1 MKKMKRLWAALLTLA
16 MVLGMSMTTM
26 AAAPNPATDVK
37 DVEVNN
43 LEPGVTVT
51 AYQFIKATY
60 NETNDGFTGYEWLV
74 DGDSNVKAGDAV
86 TIKANTTDEVVGLT
100 SDFITALAAS
110 DLTKLTNTATAT
122 ADATGKATLSLKPG
136 TWMILV
142 TSGTDTSK
150 VYNPMVASVYYKVS
164 GSDNTLDGK
173 PVDASANWTLETTGA
188 YAKTSDLT
196 ITKTVDDDTKEIERD
211 RTKTENIEKSEKVT
225 FTVET
230 TIPSY
235 SDAYLDTGD
244 HKLTF
249 EIKDTINAGLRY
261 CGAPGEVAKVTAP
274 AVPAT
279 TEDGEPTPAVENKD
293 YTIKYYDKDGKELT
307 TDKYET
313 DAAYFIVSF
322 SPAYLK
328 SLAAATDRAVTI
340 TYKAFVTTAASVITP
355 GENTV
360 TLTYSDTPSSTKD
373 KTASEKVYTFDLNGT
388 EKGGAFTKVK
398 EDKETPLAGATFT
411 LYRVYSKDEAGKET
425 VSDPFGSYTTVA
437 DGTIRF
443 HGLGALEKDAQG
455 NVKEGQLG
463 TGAYYLKETAAPSP
477 YTVNDTIYKV
487 EVTKVTRNDDGDVIG
502 YEITIT
508 DLTTNA
514 TSKTT
519 FTVNKDKVEVS
530 GDTVNIVN
538 TKIINL
544 PSTGGIGTTI
554 FTIGG
559 CVIMIAAAFLFFA
572 NRRKSSRS

>member
-37 DVEVNN
+37 TVDVEN

-74 DGDSNVKAGDAV
+74 DGDSNSNVKAGDTV
-86 TIKANTTDEVVGLT
+86 TIKTGTTDEVVGLT

-110 DLTKLTNTATAT
+110 DLTKLKNITTAE

-136 TWMILV
+136 TWLILV
-142 TSGTDTSK
+142 TSGDDTSK
-150 VYNPMVASVYYKVS
+150 VYNPMVASVYYAKS
-164 GSDNTLDGK
+164 GSDNTMDGD
-173 PVDASANWTLETTGA
+173 PVDASENWTLETTGA

-211 RTKTENIEKSEKVT
+211 RTKTENIAKSEKAT
-225 FTVET
+225 FTVNT

-261 CGAPGEVAKVTAP
+261 CGAPKDTVQVTAP
-274 AVPAT
+274 KKTVNGVSVDAERGT
-279 TEDGEPTPAVENKD
+279 D
-293 YTIKYYDKDGKELT
+293 YTVTYYDKDEKELT

-313 DAAYFIVSF
+313 EAAYFIVSF

-340 TYKAFVTTAASVITP
+340 TYKAFVTTAVSVVTP

-373 KTASEKVYTFDLNGT
+373 KTASEKVYTFDLDGDN
-388 EKGGAFTKVK
+388 EGGAFTKVK
-398 EDKETPLAGATFT
+398 EDKKTPLAGATFT
-411 LYRVYSKDEAGKET
+411 LYRTYENGKL
-425 VSDPFGSYTTVA
+425 DDAFGSYTTGD

-455 NVKEGQLG
+455 DVKENQSG
-463 TGAYYLKETAAPSP
+463 TGAYYLKETEAPAP

-487 EVTKVTRNDDGDVIG
+487 EVVDIIRASATDDTVTGYTVKVSDPKTGETIG
-502 YEITIT
+502 T
-508 DLTTNA
+508 
-514 TSKTT
+514 TT
-519 FTVNKDKVEVS
+519 FTVSS
-530 GDTVNIVN
+530 GKIQASGSTVNIVN

>member
-37 DVEVNN
+37 TVDVEN

-74 DGDSNVKAGDAV
+74 DGDSNSNVKAGDTV
-86 TIKANTTDEVVGLT
+86 TIKTGTTDEVVGLT

-110 DLTKLTNTATAT
+110 DLTKLTNTVTAT
-122 ADATGKATLSLKPG
+122 ADANGKATLSLKPG
-136 TWMILV
+136 TWLILV
-142 TSGTDTSK
+142 TSGDDTSK
-150 VYNPMVASVYYKVS
+150 VYNPMVASVYYAKS
-164 GSDNTLDGK
+164 GSDNTMDGD
-173 PVDASANWTLETTGA
+173 PVDASEKWTLETTGA

-211 RTKTENIEKSEKVT
+211 RTKTENIAKSEKAT
-225 FTVET
+225 FTVNT

-261 CGAPGEVAKVTAP
+261 CGAPKDTVQVTAP
-274 AVPAT
+274 KKTVNGVSVDAERGT
-279 TEDGEPTPAVENKD
+279 D
-293 YTIKYYDKDGKELT
+293 YTVTYYDKDEKELT

-313 DAAYFIVSF
+313 EAAYFIVSF

-340 TYKAFVTTAASVITP
+340 TYKAFVTTAASVVTP

-373 KTASEKVYTFDLNGT
+373 KTASEKVYTFDLDGDN
-388 EKGGAFTKVK
+388 EGGAFTKVK
-398 EDKETPLAGATFT
+398 EDKTTPLAGATFT
-411 LYRVYSKDEAGKET
+411 LYRTYENGKL
-425 VSDPFGSYTTVA
+425 DDAFGSYTTGD

-455 NVKEGQLG
+455 DVKENQSG
-463 TGAYYLKETAAPSP
+463 TGAYYLKETEAPAP

-487 EVTKVTRNDDGDVIG
+487 EVVDIIRASATDDTVTGYTVKVSDPKTGETIG
-502 YEITIT
+502 T
-508 DLTTNA
+508 
-514 TSKTT
+514 TT
-519 FTVNKDKVEVS
+519 FTVRS
-530 GDTVNIVN
+530 GKIQASGSTVNIVN

>member
-37 DVEVNN
+37 TVDVEN

-74 DGDSNVKAGDAV
+74 DGDSNSNVKAGDTV
-86 TIKANTTDEVVGLT
+86 TIKTGTTDEVVGLT
-100 SDFITALAAS
+100 SDFITKLAAS
-110 DLTKLTNTATAT
+110 DLTKLKNITTAE

-136 TWMILV
+136 TWLILV
-142 TSGTDTSK
+142 TSGDDTSK
-150 VYNPMVASVYYKVS
+150 VYNPMVASVYYAKS
-164 GSDNTLDGK
+164 GSDNTMDGDS
-173 PVDASANWTLETTGA
+173 VDASEKWTLETTGA

-211 RTKTENIEKSEKVT
+211 RTKTENIAKSEKAT
-225 FTVET
+225 FTVNT

-261 CGAPGEVAKVTAP
+261 CGAPKDTVQVTAP
-274 AVPAT
+274 KKTVNGVSVDAERGT
-279 TEDGEPTPAVENKD
+279 D
-293 YTIKYYDKDGKELT
+293 YTVTYYDKDEKELR

-313 DAAYFIVSF
+313 EAAYFIVSF

-340 TYKAFVTTAASVITP
+340 TYKAFVTTAASVVTP

-373 KTASEKVYTFDLNGT
+373 KTASEKVYTFDLDGDN
-388 EKGGAFTKVK
+388 EGGAFTKVK
-398 EDKETPLAGATFT
+398 EDKTTPLARATFT
-411 LYRVYSKDEAGKET
+411 LYRTYENGKL
-425 VSDPFGSYTTVA
+425 DDAFGSYTTGD

-455 NVKEGQLG
+455 DVKENQSG
-463 TGAYYLKETAAPSP
+463 TGAYYLKETEAPAP

-487 EVTKVTRNDDGDVIG
+487 EVVDIIRASATDDTVTGYTVKVSDPKTGETIG
-502 YEITIT
+502 T
-508 DLTTNA
+508 
-514 TSKTT
+514 TT
-519 FTVNKDKVEVS
+519 FTVSS
-530 GDTVNIVN
+530 GKIQASGSTVNIVN

>member
-37 DVEVNN
+37 TVDVEN

-74 DGDSNVKAGDAV
+74 DGDSNSNVKAGDTV
-86 TIKANTTDEVVGLT
+86 TIKTGTTDEVVGLT

-136 TWMILV
+136 TWLILV
-142 TSGTDTSK
+142 TSGDDTSK
-150 VYNPMVASVYYKVS
+150 VYNPMVASVYYAKS
-164 GSDNTLDGK
+164 GSDNTMDGDS
-173 PVDASANWTLETTGA
+173 VDASEKWTLETTGA

-211 RTKTENIEKSEKVT
+211 RTKTENIAKSEKAT
-225 FTVET
+225 FTVNT

-261 CGAPGEVAKVTAP
+261 CGAPKDTVQVTAP
-274 AVPAT
+274 KKTVNGVSVDAERGT
-279 TEDGEPTPAVENKD
+279 D
-293 YTIKYYDKDGKELT
+293 YTVTYYDKDEKELT

-313 DAAYFIVSF
+313 EAAYFIVSF

-340 TYKAFVTTAASVITP
+340 TYKAFVTTAASVVTP

-373 KTASEKVYTFDLNGT
+373 KTASEKVYTFDLDGDN
-388 EKGGAFTKVK
+388 EGGAFTKVK
-398 EDKETPLAGATFT
+398 EDKTTPLAGATFT
-411 LYRVYSKDEAGKET
+411 LYRTYENGKL
-425 VSDPFGSYTTVA
+425 DDAFGSYTTGD

-455 NVKEGQLG
+455 DVKENQSG
-463 TGAYYLKETAAPSP
+463 TGAYYLKETEAPAP

-487 EVTKVTRNDDGDVIG
+487 EVVDIIRASATDDTVTGYTIKVSDPKTGETIG
-502 YEITIT
+502 T
-508 DLTTNA
+508 
-514 TSKTT
+514 TT
-519 FTVNKDKVEVS
+519 FTVDNGKIKASDS
-530 GDTVNIVN
+530 TVNIVN

>member
-37 DVEVNN
+37 TVDVEN

-74 DGDSNVKAGDAV
+74 DGDSNSNVKAGDTV
-86 TIKANTTDEVVGLT
+86 TIKTGTTDEVVGLT
-100 SDFITALAAS
+100 SDFITKLAAS
-110 DLTKLTNTATAT
+110 DLTKLKNITTAE

-136 TWMILV
+136 TWLILV
-142 TSGTDTSK
+142 TSGDDTSK
-150 VYNPMVASVYYKVS
+150 VYNPMVASVYYAKS
-164 GSDNTLDGK
+164 GSDNTMDGD
-173 PVDASANWTLETTGA
+173 PVDASEKWTLETTGA

-211 RTKTENIEKSEKVT
+211 RTKTENIAKSEKAT
-225 FTVET
+225 FTVNT

-261 CGAPGEVAKVTAP
+261 CGAPKDTVQVTAP
-274 AVPAT
+274 KKTVNGVSVDAERGT
-279 TEDGEPTPAVENKD
+279 D
-293 YTIKYYDKDGKELT
+293 YTVTYYDKDEKELT

-313 DAAYFIVSF
+313 EAAYFIVSF

-340 TYKAFVTTAASVITP
+340 TYKAFVTTAASVVTP

-373 KTASEKVYTFDLNGT
+373 KTASEKVYTFDLDGDN
-388 EKGGAFTKVK
+388 EGGAFTKVK
-398 EDKETPLAGATFT
+398 EDKTTPLAGATFT
-411 LYRVYSKDEAGKET
+411 LYRTYENGKL
-425 VSDPFGSYTTVA
+425 DDAFGSYTTGD

-455 NVKEGQLG
+455 DVKENQSG
-463 TGAYYLKETAAPSP
+463 TGAYYLKETVAPAP

-487 EVTKVTRNDDGDVIG
+487 EVVDIIRASATDDTVTGYTVKVSDPKTGETIG
-502 YEITIT
+502 T
-508 DLTTNA
+508 
-514 TSKTT
+514 TT
-519 FTVNKDKVEVS
+519 FTVSS
-530 GDTVNIVN
+530 GKIQASGSTVNIVN

>member
-37 DVEVNN
+37 TVDVEN

-74 DGDSNVKAGDAV
+74 DGDSNSNVKAGDTV
-86 TIKANTTDEVVGLT
+86 TIKTGTTDEVVGLT
-100 SDFITALAAS
+100 SDFITKLAAS
-110 DLTKLTNTATAT
+110 DLTKLKNITTAE

-136 TWMILV
+136 TWLILV
-142 TSGTDTSK
+142 TSGDDTSK
-150 VYNPMVASVYYKVS
+150 VYNPMVASVYYAKS
-164 GSDNTLDGK
+164 GSDNTMDGDS
-173 PVDASANWTLETTGA
+173 VDASEKWTLETTGA

-211 RTKTENIEKSEKVT
+211 RTKTENIAKSEKVT
-225 FTVET
+225 FTVNT

-261 CGAPGEVAKVTAP
+261 CGAPKDTVQVTAP
-274 AVPAT
+274 KKTVNGVSVDAERGT
-279 TEDGEPTPAVENKD
+279 D
-293 YTIKYYDKDGKELT
+293 YTVTYYDKDEKELT

-313 DAAYFIVSF
+313 EAAYFIVSF
-322 SPAYLK
+322 SPVYLK

-340 TYKAFVTTAASVITP
+340 TYKAFVTTAASVVTP

-373 KTASEKVYTFDLNGT
+373 KTASEKVYTFDLDGDN
-388 EKGGAFTKVK
+388 EGGAFTKVK
-398 EDKETPLAGATFT
+398 EDKTTPLAGATFT
-411 LYRVYSKDEAGKET
+411 LYRTYENGKL
-425 VSDPFGSYTTVA
+425 DDAFGSYTTGD

-455 NVKEGQLG
+455 DVKENQSG
-463 TGAYYLKETAAPSP
+463 TGAYYLKETEAPAP

-487 EVTKVTRNDDGDVIG
+487 EVVDIIRASATDDTVTGYTVKVSDPKTGETIG
-502 YEITIT
+502 T
-508 DLTTNA
+508 
-514 TSKTT
+514 TT
-519 FTVNKDKVEVS
+519 FTVSS
-530 GDTVNIVN
+530 GKIQASGSTVNIVN

>member
-37 DVEVNN
+37 TVDVEN

-74 DGDSNVKAGDAV
+74 DGDSNSNVKAGDTV
-86 TIKANTTDEVVGLT
+86 TIKTGTTDEVVGLT

-110 DLTKLTNTATAT
+110 DLTKLKNITTAE

-136 TWMILV
+136 TWLILV
-142 TSGTDTSK
+142 TSGDDTSK
-150 VYNPMVASVYYKVS
+150 VYNPMVASVYYAKS
-164 GSDNTLDGK
+164 GSDNTMDGDS
-173 PVDASANWTLETTGA
+173 VDASEKWTLETTGA

-211 RTKTENIEKSEKVT
+211 RTKTENIAKSEKVT
-225 FTVET
+225 FTVNT

-261 CGAPGEVAKVTAP
+261 CGAPKDTVQVTAP
-274 AVPAT
+274 KKTVNGVSVDAERGT
-279 TEDGEPTPAVENKD
+279 D
-293 YTIKYYDKDGKELT
+293 YTVTYYDKDEKELT

-313 DAAYFIVSF
+313 EAAYFIVSF

-340 TYKAFVTTAASVITP
+340 TYKAFVTTAASVVTP

-373 KTASEKVYTFDLNGT
+373 KTASEKVYTFDLDGDN
-388 EKGGAFTKVK
+388 EGGAFTKVK
-398 EDKETPLAGATFT
+398 EDKTTPLAGATFT
-411 LYRVYSKDEAGKET
+411 LYRTYKNGKL
-425 VSDPFGSYTTVA
+425 DDAFGSYTTGD

-455 NVKEGQLG
+455 DVKENQSG
-463 TGAYYLKETAAPSP
+463 TGAYYLKETVAPAP

-487 EVTKVTRNDDGDVIG
+487 EVVDIIRASATDDTVTGYTVKVSDPKTGETIG
-502 YEITIT
+502 T
-508 DLTTNA
+508 
-514 TSKTT
+514 TT
-519 FTVNKDKVEVS
+519 FTVSS
-530 GDTVNIVN
+530 GKIQASGSTVNIVN

>member
-37 DVEVNN
+37 TVDVEN

-74 DGDSNVKAGDAV
+74 DGDSNSNVKAGDTV
-86 TIKANTTDEVVGLT
+86 TIKTGTTDEVVGLT
-100 SDFITALAAS
+100 SDFITKLAAS
-110 DLTKLTNTATAT
+110 DLTKLKNITTAE

-136 TWMILV
+136 TWLILV
-142 TSGTDTSK
+142 TSGDDTSK
-150 VYNPMVASVYYKVS
+150 VYNPMVASVYYAKS
-164 GSDNTLDGK
+164 GSDNTMDGDS
-173 PVDASANWTLETTGA
+173 VDASEKWTLETTGA

-211 RTKTENIEKSEKVT
+211 RTKTENIAKSEKAT
-225 FTVET
+225 FTVNT

-261 CGAPGEVAKVTAP
+261 CGAPKDTVQVTAP
-274 AVPAT
+274 KKTVNGVSVDAERGT
-279 TEDGEPTPAVENKD
+279 D
-293 YTIKYYDKDGKELT
+293 YTVTYYDKDEKELT

-313 DAAYFIVSF
+313 EAAYFIVSF

-340 TYKAFVTTAASVITP
+340 TYKAFVTTAASVVTP

-373 KTASEKVYTFDLNGT
+373 KTASEKVYTFDLDGDN
-388 EKGGAFTKVK
+388 EGGAFTKVK
-398 EDKETPLAGATFT
+398 EDKTTPLAGATFT
-411 LYRVYSKDEAGKET
+411 LYRTYENGKL
-425 VSDPFGSYTTVA
+425 DDAFGSYTTGD

-455 NVKEGQLG
+455 DVKENQSG
-463 TGAYYLKETAAPSP
+463 TGAYYLKETEAPAP

-487 EVTKVTRNDDGDVIG
+487 EVVDIIRASATDDTVTGYTVKVSDPKTGETIG
-502 YEITIT
+502 T
-508 DLTTNA
+508 
-514 TSKTT
+514 TT
-519 FTVNKDKVEVS
+519 FTVSS
-530 GDTVNIVN
+530 GKIQASGSTVNIVN

>member
-37 DVEVNN
+37 TVDVEN

-74 DGDSNVKAGDAV
+74 DGDSNSNVKAGDTV
-86 TIKANTTDEVVGLT
+86 TIKTGTTDEVVGLT

-110 DLTKLTNTATAT
+110 DLTKLTNTASAT
-122 ADATGKATLSLKPG
+122 ADANGKATLSLKPG
-136 TWMILV
+136 TWLILV
-142 TSGTDTSK
+142 TSGDDTSK
-150 VYNPMVASVYYKVS
+150 VYNPMVASVYYAKS
-164 GSDNTLDGK
+164 GSDNTMDGDS
-173 PVDASANWTLETTGA
+173 VDASEKWTLETTGA

-211 RTKTENIEKSEKVT
+211 RTKTENIAKSEKAT
-225 FTVET
+225 FTVNT

-261 CGAPGEVAKVTAP
+261 CGAPKDTVQVTAP
-274 AVPAT
+274 KKTVNGVSVDAERGT
-279 TEDGEPTPAVENKD
+279 D
-293 YTIKYYDKDGKELT
+293 YTVTYYDKDEKELT

-313 DAAYFIVSF
+313 EAAYFIVSF

-340 TYKAFVTTAASVITP
+340 TYKAFVTTAASVVTP

-373 KTASEKVYTFDLNGT
+373 KTASEKVYTFDLDGDN
-388 EKGGAFTKVK
+388 EGGAFTKVK
-398 EDKETPLAGATFT
+398 EDKTTPLAGATFT
-411 LYRVYSKDEAGKET
+411 LYRTYENGKL
-425 VSDPFGSYTTVA
+425 DDAFGSYTTGD

-455 NVKEGQLG
+455 DVKENQSG
-463 TGAYYLKETAAPSP
+463 TGAYYLKETEAPAP

-487 EVTKVTRNDDGDVIG
+487 EVVDIIRASATDDTVTGYTVKVSDPKTGETIG
-502 YEITIT
+502 T
-508 DLTTNA
+508 
-514 TSKTT
+514 TT
-519 FTVNKDKVEVS
+519 FTVSS
-530 GDTVNIVN
+530 GKIQASGSTVNIVN

>member
-37 DVEVNN
+37 TVDVEN

-74 DGDSNVKAGDAV
+74 DGDSNSNVKAGDTV
-86 TIKANTTDEVVGLT
+86 TIKTGTTDEVVGLT
-100 SDFITALAAS
+100 SDFITKLAAS
-110 DLTKLTNTATAT
+110 DLTKLKNITTAE

-136 TWMILV
+136 TWLILV
-142 TSGTDTSK
+142 TSGDDTSK
-150 VYNPMVASVYYKVS
+150 VYNPMVASVYYAKS
-164 GSDNTLDGK
+164 GSDNTMDGD
-173 PVDASANWTLETTGA
+173 PVDASENWTLETTGA

-211 RTKTENIEKSEKVT
+211 RTKTENIAKSEKAT
-225 FTVET
+225 FTVNT

-261 CGAPGEVAKVTAP
+261 CGAPKDTVQVTAP
-274 AVPAT
+274 KKTVNGVSVDAERGT
-279 TEDGEPTPAVENKD
+279 D
-293 YTIKYYDKDGKELT
+293 YTVTYYDKDEKELT

-313 DAAYFIVSF
+313 EAAYFIVSF

-340 TYKAFVTTAASVITP
+340 TYKAFVTTAASVVTP

-373 KTASEKVYTFDLNGT
+373 KTASEKVYTFDLDGDN
-388 EKGGAFTKVK
+388 EGGAFTKVK
-398 EDKETPLAGATFT
+398 EDKTTPLAGATFT
-411 LYRVYSKDEAGKET
+411 LYRTYENGKL
-425 VSDPFGSYTTVA
+425 DDAFGSYTTGD

-455 NVKEGQLG
+455 DVKENQSG
-463 TGAYYLKETAAPSP
+463 TGAYYLKETEAPAP

-487 EVTKVTRNDDGDVIG
+487 EVVDIIRASATDDTVTGYTVKVSDPKTGETIG
-502 YEITIT
+502 T
-508 DLTTNA
+508 
-514 TSKTT
+514 TT
-519 FTVNKDKVEVS
+519 FTVSS
-530 GDTVNIVN
+530 GKIQASGSTVNIVN

>member
-37 DVEVNN
+37 TVDVEN

-74 DGDSNVKAGDAV
+74 DGDSNSNVKAGDTV
-86 TIKANTTDEVVGLT
+86 TIKTGTTDEVVGLT

-110 DLTKLTNTATAT
+110 DLTKLKNITTAE

-136 TWMILV
+136 TWLILV
-142 TSGTDTSK
+142 TSGDDTSK
-150 VYNPMVASVYYKVS
+150 VYNPMVASVYYAKS
-164 GSDNTLDGK
+164 GSDNTMDGDS
-173 PVDASANWTLETTGA
+173 VDASEKWTLETTGA
-188 YAKTSDLT
+188 YAMTSDLT

-211 RTKTENIEKSEKVT
+211 RTKTENIAKSEKAT
-225 FTVET
+225 FTVNT

-261 CGAPGEVAKVTAP
+261 CGAPKDTVQVTAP
-274 AVPAT
+274 KKTVNGVSVDAERGT
-279 TEDGEPTPAVENKD
+279 D
-293 YTIKYYDKDGKELT
+293 YTVTYYDKDEKELT

-313 DAAYFIVSF
+313 EAAYFIVSF

-340 TYKAFVTTAASVITP
+340 TYKAFVTTAASVVTP

-373 KTASEKVYTFDLNGT
+373 KTASEKVYTFDLDGDN
-388 EKGGAFTKVK
+388 EGGAFTKVK
-398 EDKETPLAGATFT
+398 EDKTTPLAGATFT
-411 LYRVYSKDEAGKET
+411 LYRTYENGKL
-425 VSDPFGSYTTVA
+425 DDAFGSYTTGD

-455 NVKEGQLG
+455 DVKENQSG
-463 TGAYYLKETAAPSP
+463 TGAYYLKETEAPAP

-487 EVTKVTRNDDGDVIG
+487 EVVDIIRASATDDTVTGYTVKVSDPKTGETIG
-502 YEITIT
+502 T
-508 DLTTNA
+508 
-514 TSKTT
+514 TT
-519 FTVNKDKVEVS
+519 FTVSS
-530 GDTVNIVN
+530 GKIQASGSTVNIVN

>member
-37 DVEVNN
+37 TVDVEN

-74 DGDSNVKAGDAV
+74 DGDSNSNVKAGDTV
-86 TIKANTTDEVVGLT
+86 TIKTGTTDEVVGLT

-110 DLTKLTNTATAT
+110 DLTKLKNITTAE

-136 TWMILV
+136 TWLILV
-142 TSGTDTSK
+142 TSGDDTSK
-150 VYNPMVASVYYKVS
+150 VYNPMVASVYYAKS
-164 GSDNTLDGK
+164 GSDNTMDGDS
-173 PVDASANWTLETTGA
+173 VDASEKWTLETTGA

-211 RTKTENIEKSEKVT
+211 RTKTENIAKSEKVT
-225 FTVET
+225 FTVNT

-261 CGAPGEVAKVTAP
+261 CGAPKDTVQVTAP
-274 AVPAT
+274 KKTVNGVSVDAERGT
-279 TEDGEPTPAVENKD
+279 D
-293 YTIKYYDKDGKELT
+293 YTVTYYDKDEKELT

-313 DAAYFIVSF
+313 EAAYFIVSF

-340 TYKAFVTTAASVITP
+340 TYKAFVTTAASVVTP

-373 KTASEKVYTFDLNGT
+373 KTASEKVYTFDLDGDN
-388 EKGGAFTKVK
+388 EGGAFTKVK
-398 EDKETPLAGATFT
+398 EDKTTPLAGATFT
-411 LYRVYSKDEAGKET
+411 LYRTYENGKL
-425 VSDPFGSYTTVA
+425 DDAFGSYTTGD

-455 NVKEGQLG
+455 DVKENQSG
-463 TGAYYLKETAAPSP
+463 TGAYYLKETEAPAP

-487 EVTKVTRNDDGDVIG
+487 EVVDIIRASATDDTVTGYTVKVSDPKTGETIG
-502 YEITIT
+502 T
-508 DLTTNA
+508 
-514 TSKTT
+514 TT
-519 FTVNKDKVEVS
+519 FTVSS
-530 GDTVNIVN
+530 GKIQASGSTVNIVN

>member
-37 DVEVNN
+37 TVDVEN

-74 DGDSNVKAGDAV
+74 DGDSNSNVKAGDTV
-86 TIKANTTDEVVGLT
+86 TIKTGTTDEVVGLT
-100 SDFITALAAS
+100 SDFITKLAAS
-110 DLTKLTNTATAT
+110 DLTKLKNITTAE

-136 TWMILV
+136 TWLILV
-142 TSGTDTSK
+142 TSGDDTSK
-150 VYNPMVASVYYKVS
+150 VYNPMVASVYYAKS
-164 GSDNTLDGK
+164 GSDNTMDGDS
-173 PVDASANWTLETTGA
+173 VDASEKWTLETTGA

-211 RTKTENIEKSEKVT
+211 RTKTENIAKSEKAT
-225 FTVET
+225 FTVNT

-261 CGAPGEVAKVTAP
+261 CGAPKDTVQVTAP
-274 AVPAT
+274 KKTVNGVSVDAGRGT
-279 TEDGEPTPAVENKD
+279 D
-293 YTIKYYDKDGKELT
+293 YTVTYYDKDEKELT

-313 DAAYFIVSF
+313 EAAYFIVSF

-340 TYKAFVTTAASVITP
+340 TYKAFVTTAASVVTP

-373 KTASEKVYTFDLNGT
+373 KTASEKVYTFDLDGDN
-388 EKGGAFTKVK
+388 EGGAFTKVK
-398 EDKETPLAGATFT
+398 EDKTTPLAGAIFT
-411 LYRVYSKDEAGKET
+411 LYRTYENGKL
-425 VSDPFGSYTTVA
+425 DDAFGSYTTGD

-455 NVKEGQLG
+455 DVKENQSG
-463 TGAYYLKETAAPSP
+463 TGAYYLKETEAPAP

-487 EVTKVTRNDDGDVIG
+487 EVVDIIRASATDDTVTGYTVKVSDPKTGETIG
-502 YEITIT
+502 T
-508 DLTTNA
+508 
-514 TSKTT
+514 TT
-519 FTVNKDKVEVS
+519 FTVSS
-530 GDTVNIVN
+530 GKIQASGSTVNIVN

>member
-37 DVEVNN
+37 TVDVEN

-74 DGDSNVKAGDAV
+74 DGDSNSNVKAGDTV
-86 TIKANTTDEVVGLT
+86 TIKTGTTDEVVGLT

-110 DLTKLTNTATAT
+110 DLTKLKNITTAE

-136 TWMILV
+136 TWLILV
-142 TSGTDTSK
+142 TSGDDTSK
-150 VYNPMVASVYYKVS
+150 VYNPMVASVYYAKS
-164 GSDNTLDGK
+164 GSDNTMDGDS
-173 PVDASANWTLETTGA
+173 VDASEKWTLETTGA

-211 RTKTENIEKSEKVT
+211 RTKTENIAKSEKAT
-225 FTVET
+225 FTVNT

-261 CGAPGEVAKVTAP
+261 CGAPKDTVQVTAP
-274 AVPAT
+274 KKTVNGVSVDAERGT
-279 TEDGEPTPAVENKD
+279 D
-293 YTIKYYDKDGKELT
+293 YTVTYYDKDEKELT

-313 DAAYFIVSF
+313 EAAYFIVSF

-340 TYKAFVTTAASVITP
+340 TYKAFVTTAASVVTP

-373 KTASEKVYTFDLNGT
+373 KTASEKVYTFDLDGDN
-388 EKGGAFTKVK
+388 EGGAFTKVK
-398 EDKETPLAGATFT
+398 EDKTTPLARATFT
-411 LYRVYSKDEAGKET
+411 LYRTYENGKL
-425 VSDPFGSYTTVA
+425 DDAFGSYTTGD

-455 NVKEGQLG
+455 DVKENQSG
-463 TGAYYLKETAAPSP
+463 TGAYYLKETEAPAP

-487 EVTKVTRNDDGDVIG
+487 EVVDIIRASATDDTVTGYTVKVSDPKTGETIG
-502 YEITIT
+502 T
-508 DLTTNA
+508 
-514 TSKTT
+514 TT
-519 FTVNKDKVEVS
+519 FTVSS
-530 GDTVNIVN
+530 GKIQASGSTVNIVN

>member
-37 DVEVNN
+37 TVDVEN

-74 DGDSNVKAGDAV
+74 DGDSNSNVKAGDTV
-86 TIKANTTDEVVGLT
+86 TIKTGTTDEVVGLT
-100 SDFITALAAS
+100 SDFITKLAAS
-110 DLTKLTNTATAT
+110 DLTKLKNITTAE

-136 TWMILV
+136 TWLILV
-142 TSGTDTSK
+142 TSGDDTSK
-150 VYNPMVASVYYKVS
+150 VYNPMVASVYYAKS
-164 GSDNTLDGK
+164 GSDNTMDGDS
-173 PVDASANWTLETTGA
+173 VDASEKWTLETTGA

-211 RTKTENIEKSEKVT
+211 RTKTENIAKSEKAT
-225 FTVET
+225 FTVNT

-261 CGAPGEVAKVTAP
+261 CGAPKDTVQVTAP
-274 AVPAT
+274 KKTVNGVSVDAERGT
-279 TEDGEPTPAVENKD
+279 D
-293 YTIKYYDKDGKELT
+293 YTVTYYDKDEKELR

-313 DAAYFIVSF
+313 EAAYFIVSF

-340 TYKAFVTTAASVITP
+340 TYKAFVTTAASVVTP

-373 KTASEKVYTFDLNGT
+373 KTASEKVYTFDLDGDN
-388 EKGGAFTKVK
+388 EGGAFTKVK
-398 EDKETPLAGATFT
+398 EDKTTPLARATFT
-411 LYRVYSKDEAGKET
+411 LYRTYENGKL
-425 VSDPFGSYTTVA
+425 DDAFGSYTTGD

-455 NVKEGQLG
+455 DVKENQSG
-463 TGAYYLKETAAPSP
+463 TGAYYLKETEAPAP

-487 EVTKVTRNDDGDVIG
+487 EVVDIIRASATDDTVTGYTVKVSDPKTGETIG
-502 YEITIT
+502 T
-508 DLTTNA
+508 
-514 TSKTT
+514 TT
-519 FTVNKDKVEVS
+519 FTVSS
-530 GDTVNIVN
+530 GKIQASGSTVNIVN

-572 NRRKSSRS
+572 NHRKSSRS

>member
-37 DVEVNN
+37 TVDVEN

-74 DGDSNVKAGDAV
+74 DGDSNSNVKAGDTV
-86 TIKANTTDEVVGLT
+86 TIKTGTTDEVVGLT
-100 SDFITALAAS
+100 SDFITKLAAS
-110 DLTKLTNTATAT
+110 DLTKLKNITTAT
-122 ADATGKATLSLKPG
+122 ADANGKATLSLKPG
-136 TWMILV
+136 TWLILV

-150 VYNPMVASVYYKVS
+150 VYNPMVASVYYAKS
-164 GSDNTLDGK
+164 GSDNTMDGDS
-173 PVDASANWTLETTGA
+173 VDASEKWTLETTGA

-211 RTKTENIEKSEKVT
+211 RTKTENIAKSEKAT
-225 FTVET
+225 FTVNT

-261 CGAPGEVAKVTAP
+261 CGAPKDTVQVTAP
-274 AVPAT
+274 KKTVNGVSVDAERGT
-279 TEDGEPTPAVENKD
+279 D
-293 YTIKYYDKDGKELT
+293 YTVTYYDKDEKELT

-313 DAAYFIVSF
+313 EAAYFIVSF

-340 TYKAFVTTAASVITP
+340 TYKAFVTTAASVVTP

-373 KTASEKVYTFDLNGT
+373 KTASEKVYTFDLDGDN
-388 EKGGAFTKVK
+388 EGGAFTKVK
-398 EDKETPLAGATFT
+398 EDKTTPLARATFT
-411 LYRVYSKDEAGKET
+411 LYRTYENGKL
-425 VSDPFGSYTTVA
+425 DDAFGSYTTGD

-455 NVKEGQLG
+455 DVKENQSG
-463 TGAYYLKETAAPSP
+463 TGAYYLKETEAPAP

-487 EVTKVTRNDDGDVIG
+487 EVVDIIRASATDDTVTGYTVKVSDPKTGETIG
-502 YEITIT
+502 T
-508 DLTTNA
+508 
-514 TSKTT
+514 TT
-519 FTVNKDKVEVS
+519 FTVSS
-530 GDTVNIVN
+530 GKIQASGSTVNIVN

>member
-37 DVEVNN
+37 TVDVEN

-74 DGDSNVKAGDAV
+74 DGDSNSNVKAGDTV
-86 TIKANTTDEVVGLT
+86 TIKTGTTDEVVGLT

-122 ADATGKATLSLKPG
+122 ADANGKATLSLKPG
-136 TWMILV
+136 TWLILV
-142 TSGTDTSK
+142 TSGDDTSK
-150 VYNPMVASVYYKVS
+150 VYNPMVASVYYAKS
-164 GSDNTLDGK
+164 GSDNTMDGDS
-173 PVDASANWTLETTGA
+173 VDASEKWTLETTGA

-211 RTKTENIEKSEKVT
+211 RTKTENIAKSEKVT
-225 FTVET
+225 FTVNT

-261 CGAPGEVAKVTAP
+261 CGAPKDTVQVTAP
-274 AVPAT
+274 KKTVNGVSVDAERGT
-279 TEDGEPTPAVENKD
+279 D
-293 YTIKYYDKDGKELT
+293 YTVTYYDKDEKELT

-313 DAAYFIVSF
+313 EAAYFIVSF

-340 TYKAFVTTAASVITP
+340 TYKAFVTTAASVVTP

-373 KTASEKVYTFDLNGT
+373 KTASEKVYTFDLDGDN
-388 EKGGAFTKVK
+388 EGGVFTKVK
-398 EDKETPLAGATFT
+398 EDKTTPLAGATFT
-411 LYRVYSKDEAGKET
+411 LYRTYENGKL
-425 VSDPFGSYTTVA
+425 DDAFGSYTTGD

-455 NVKEGQLG
+455 DVKENQSG
-463 TGAYYLKETAAPSP
+463 TGAYYLKETEAPAP

-487 EVTKVTRNDDGDVIG
+487 EVVDIIRASATDDTVTGYTVKVSDPKTGETIG
-502 YEITIT
+502 T
-508 DLTTNA
+508 
-514 TSKTT
+514 TT
-519 FTVNKDKVEVS
+519 FTVSS
-530 GDTVNIVN
+530 GKIQASGSTVNIVN

>member
-37 DVEVNN
+37 TVDVEN

-74 DGDSNVKAGDAV
+74 DGDSNSNVKAGDTV
-86 TIKANTTDEVVGLT
+86 TIKTGTTDEVVGLT
-100 SDFITALAAS
+100 SDFITKLAAS
-110 DLTKLTNTATAT
+110 DLTKLKNITTAE

-136 TWMILV
+136 TWLILV
-142 TSGTDTSK
+142 TSGDDTSK
-150 VYNPMVASVYYKVS
+150 VYNPMVASVYYAKS
-164 GSDNTLDGK
+164 GSDNPMDGDS
-173 PVDASANWTLETTGA
+173 VDASEKWTLETTGA

-211 RTKTENIEKSEKVT
+211 RTKTENIAKSEKAT
-225 FTVET
+225 FTVNT

-261 CGAPGEVAKVTAP
+261 CGAPKDTVQVTAP
-274 AVPAT
+274 KKTVNGVSVDAERGT
-279 TEDGEPTPAVENKD
+279 D
-293 YTIKYYDKDGKELT
+293 YTVTYYDKDEKELT

-313 DAAYFIVSF
+313 EAAYFIVSF

-340 TYKAFVTTAASVITP
+340 TYKAFVTTAASVVTP

-373 KTASEKVYTFDLNGT
+373 KTASEKVYTFDLDGDN
-388 EKGGAFTKVK
+388 EGGAFTKVK
-398 EDKETPLAGATFT
+398 EDKTTPLAGATFT
-411 LYRVYSKDEAGKET
+411 LYRTYENGKL
-425 VSDPFGSYTTVA
+425 DDAFGSYTTGD

-455 NVKEGQLG
+455 DVKENQSG
-463 TGAYYLKETAAPSP
+463 TGAYYLKETEAPAP

-487 EVTKVTRNDDGDVIG
+487 EVVDIIRASATDDTVTGYTVKVSDPKTGETIG
-502 YEITIT
+502 T
-508 DLTTNA
+508 
-514 TSKTT
+514 TT
-519 FTVNKDKVEVS
+519 FTVSS
-530 GDTVNIVN
+530 GKIQASGSTVNIVN

>member
-37 DVEVNN
+37 TVDVEN

-74 DGDSNVKAGDAV
+74 DGDSNSNVKAGDTV
-86 TIKANTTDEVVGLT
+86 TIKTGTTDEVVGLT
-100 SDFITALAAS
+100 SDFITKLAAS
-110 DLTKLTNTATAT
+110 DLTKLKNITTAE

-136 TWMILV
+136 TWLILV
-142 TSGTDTSK
+142 TSGDDTSK
-150 VYNPMVASVYYKVS
+150 VYNPMVASVYYAKS
-164 GSDNTLDGK
+164 GSDNTMDGD
-173 PVDASANWTLETTGA
+173 PVDASEKWTLETTGA

-211 RTKTENIEKSEKVT
+211 RTKTENIAKSEKAT
-225 FTVET
+225 FTVNT

-261 CGAPGEVAKVTAP
+261 CGAPKDTVQVTAP
-274 AVPAT
+274 KKTVNGVSVDAERGT
-279 TEDGEPTPAVENKD
+279 D
-293 YTIKYYDKDGKELT
+293 YTVTYYDKDEKELR

-313 DAAYFIVSF
+313 EAAYFIVSF

-340 TYKAFVTTAASVITP
+340 TYKAFVTTAASVVTP

-373 KTASEKVYTFDLNGT
+373 KTASEKVYTFDLDGDN
-388 EKGGAFTKVK
+388 EGGAFTKVK
-398 EDKETPLAGATFT
+398 EDKTTPLAGATFT
-411 LYRVYSKDEAGKET
+411 LYRTYKNGKL
-425 VSDPFGSYTTVA
+425 DDAFGSYTTGD

-455 NVKEGQLG
+455 DVKENQSG
-463 TGAYYLKETAAPSP
+463 TGAYYLKETVAPAP

-487 EVTKVTRNDDGDVIG
+487 EVVDIIRASATDDTVTGYTVKVSDPKTGETIG
-502 YEITIT
+502 T
-508 DLTTNA
+508 
-514 TSKTT
+514 TT
-519 FTVNKDKVEVS
+519 FTVSS
-530 GDTVNIVN
+530 GKIQASGSTVNIVN

>member
-37 DVEVNN
+37 TVDVEN

-74 DGDSNVKAGDAV
+74 DGDSNSNVKAGDTV
-86 TIKANTTDEVVGLT
+86 TIKTGTTDEVVGLT

-110 DLTKLTNTATAT
+110 DLTKLKNITTAE

-136 TWMILV
+136 TWLILV
-142 TSGTDTSK
+142 TSGDDTSK
-150 VYNPMVASVYYKVS
+150 VYNPMVASVYYAKS
-164 GSDNTLDGK
+164 GSDNTMDGD
-173 PVDASANWTLETTGA
+173 PVDASEKWTLETTGA

-211 RTKTENIEKSEKVT
+211 RTKTENIAKSEKAT
-225 FTVET
+225 FTVNT

-261 CGAPGEVAKVTAP
+261 CGAPKDTVQVTAP
-274 AVPAT
+274 KKTVNGVSVDAERGT
-279 TEDGEPTPAVENKD
+279 D
-293 YTIKYYDKDGKELT
+293 YTVTYYDKDEKELT

-313 DAAYFIVSF
+313 EAAYFIVSF

-340 TYKAFVTTAASVITP
+340 TYKAFVTTAASVVTP

-373 KTASEKVYTFDLNGT
+373 KTASEKVYTFDLDGDN
-388 EKGGAFTKVK
+388 EGGAFTKVK
-398 EDKETPLAGATFT
+398 EDKKTPLAGATFT
-411 LYRVYSKDEAGKET
+411 LYRTYENGKL
-425 VSDPFGSYTTVA
+425 DDAFGSYTTGD

-455 NVKEGQLG
+455 DVKENQSG
-463 TGAYYLKETAAPSP
+463 TGAYYLKETEAPAP

-487 EVTKVTRNDDGDVIG
+487 EVVDIIRASATDDTVTGYTVKVSDPKTGETIG
-502 YEITIT
+502 T
-508 DLTTNA
+508 
-514 TSKTT
+514 TT
-519 FTVNKDKVEVS
+519 FTVSS
-530 GDTVNIVN
+530 GKIQASGSTVNIVN

>member
-37 DVEVNN
+37 TVDVEN

-74 DGDSNVKAGDAV
+74 DGDSNSNVKAGDTV
-86 TIKANTTDEVVGLT
+86 TIKTGTTDEVVGLT

-110 DLTKLTNTATAT
+110 DLTKLKNITTAE

-136 TWMILV
+136 TWLILV
-142 TSGTDTSK
+142 TSGDDTSK
-150 VYNPMVASVYYKVS
+150 VYNPMVASVYYAKS
-164 GSDNTLDGK
+164 GSDNTMDGDS
-173 PVDASANWTLETTGA
+173 VDASEKWTLETTGA

-211 RTKTENIEKSEKVT
+211 RTKTENIAKSEKAT
-225 FTVET
+225 FTVNT

-261 CGAPGEVAKVTAP
+261 CGAPKDTVQVTAP
-274 AVPAT
+274 KKTVNGVSVDAERGT
-279 TEDGEPTPAVENKD
+279 D
-293 YTIKYYDKDGKELT
+293 YTVTYYDKDEKELR

-313 DAAYFIVSF
+313 EAAYFIVSF

-340 TYKAFVTTAASVITP
+340 TYKAFVTTAASVVTP

-373 KTASEKVYTFDLNGT
+373 KTASEKVYTFDLDGDN
-388 EKGGAFTKVK
+388 EGGAFTKVK
-398 EDKETPLAGATFT
+398 EDKTTPLARATFT
-411 LYRVYSKDEAGKET
+411 LYRTYENGKL
-425 VSDPFGSYTTVA
+425 DDAFGSYTTGD

-455 NVKEGQLG
+455 DVKENQSG
-463 TGAYYLKETAAPSP
+463 TGAYYLKETEAPAP

-487 EVTKVTRNDDGDVIG
+487 EVVDIIRASATDDTVTGYTVKVSDPKTGETIG
-502 YEITIT
+502 T
-508 DLTTNA
+508 
-514 TSKTT
+514 TT
-519 FTVNKDKVEVS
+519 FTVSS
-530 GDTVNIVN
+530 GKIQASGSTVNIVN

>member
-37 DVEVNN
+37 TVDVEN

-74 DGDSNVKAGDAV
+74 DGDSNSNVKAGDTV
-86 TIKANTTDEVVGLT
+86 TIKTGTTDEVVGLT

-122 ADATGKATLSLKPG
+122 ADANGKATLSLKPG
-136 TWMILV
+136 TWLILV
-142 TSGTDTSK
+142 TSGDDTSK
-150 VYNPMVASVYYKVS
+150 VYNPMVASVYYAKS
-164 GSDNTLDGK
+164 GSDNTMDGDS
-173 PVDASANWTLETTGA
+173 VDASEKWTLETTGA

-211 RTKTENIEKSEKVT
+211 RTKTENIAKSEKAT
-225 FTVET
+225 FTVNT

-261 CGAPGEVAKVTAP
+261 CGAPKDTVQVTAP
-274 AVPAT
+274 KKTVNGVSVDAERGT
-279 TEDGEPTPAVENKD
+279 D
-293 YTIKYYDKDGKELT
+293 YTVTYYDKDEKELT

-313 DAAYFIVSF
+313 EAAYFIVSF

-340 TYKAFVTTAASVITP
+340 TYKAFVTTAVSVVTP

-373 KTASEKVYTFDLNGT
+373 KTASEKVYTFDLDGDN
-388 EKGGAFTKVK
+388 EGGAFTKVK
-398 EDKETPLAGATFT
+398 EDKKTPLAGATFT
-411 LYRVYSKDEAGKET
+411 LYRTYENGKL
-425 VSDPFGSYTTVA
+425 DDAFGSYTTGD

-455 NVKEGQLG
+455 DVKENQSG
-463 TGAYYLKETAAPSP
+463 TGAYYLKETEAPAP

-487 EVTKVTRNDDGDVIG
+487 EVVDIIRASATDDTVTGYTVKVSDPKTGETIG
-502 YEITIT
+502 T
-508 DLTTNA
+508 
-514 TSKTT
+514 TT
-519 FTVNKDKVEVS
+519 FTVSS
-530 GDTVNIVN
+530 GKIQASGSTVNIVN

>member
-37 DVEVNN
+37 TVDVEN

-74 DGDSNVKAGDAV
+74 DGDSNSNVKAGDTV
-86 TIKANTTDEVVGLT
+86 TIKTGTTDEVVGLT

-110 DLTKLTNTATAT
+110 DLTKLKNITTAE

-136 TWMILV
+136 TWLILV
-142 TSGTDTSK
+142 TSGDDTSK
-150 VYNPMVASVYYKVS
+150 VYNPMVASVYYAKS
-164 GSDNTLDGK
+164 GSDNTMDGDS
-173 PVDASANWTLETTGA
+173 VDASEKWTLETTGA

-211 RTKTENIEKSEKVT
+211 RTKTENIAKSEKAT
-225 FTVET
+225 FTVNT

-261 CGAPGEVAKVTAP
+261 CGAPKDTVQVTAP
-274 AVPAT
+274 KKTVNGVSVDAERGT
-279 TEDGEPTPAVENKD
+279 D
-293 YTIKYYDKDGKELT
+293 YTVTYYDKDEKELT

-313 DAAYFIVSF
+313 EAAYFIVSF

-340 TYKAFVTTAASVITP
+340 TYKAFVTTAASVVTP

-373 KTASEKVYTFDLNGT
+373 KTASEKVYTFDLDGDN
-388 EKGGAFTKVK
+388 EGGAFTKVK
-398 EDKETPLAGATFT
+398 EDKTTPLAGATFT
-411 LYRVYSKDEAGKET
+411 LYRTYENGKL
-425 VSDPFGSYTTVA
+425 DDAFGSYTTGD

-455 NVKEGQLG
+455 DVKENQSG
-463 TGAYYLKETAAPSP
+463 TGAYYLKETEAPAP

-487 EVTKVTRNDDGDVIG
+487 EVVDIIRASATDDTVTGYTVKVSDPKTGETIG
-502 YEITIT
+502 T
-508 DLTTNA
+508 
-514 TSKTT
+514 TT
-519 FTVNKDKVEVS
+519 FTVSS
-530 GDTVNIVN
+530 GKIQASGSTVNIVN

>member
-37 DVEVNN
+37 TVDVEN

-74 DGDSNVKAGDAV
+74 DGDSNSNVKAGDTV
-86 TIKANTTDEVVGLT
+86 TIKTGTTDEVVGLT

-122 ADATGKATLSLKPG
+122 ADANGKATLSLKPG
-136 TWMILV
+136 TWLILV
-142 TSGTDTSK
+142 TSGDDTSK
-150 VYNPMVASVYYKVS
+150 VYNPMVASVYYAKS
-164 GSDNTLDGK
+164 GSDNTMDGD
-173 PVDASANWTLETTGA
+173 PVDASENWTLETTGA

-211 RTKTENIEKSEKVT
+211 RTKTENIAKSEKAT
-225 FTVET
+225 FTVNT

-261 CGAPGEVAKVTAP
+261 CGAPKDTVQVTAP
-274 AVPAT
+274 KKTVNGVSVDAERGT
-279 TEDGEPTPAVENKD
+279 D
-293 YTIKYYDKDGKELT
+293 YTVTYYDKDEKELT

-313 DAAYFIVSF
+313 EAAYFIVSF

-340 TYKAFVTTAASVITP
+340 TYKAFVTTAVSVVTP

-373 KTASEKVYTFDLNGT
+373 KTASEKVYTFDLDGDN
-388 EKGGAFTKVK
+388 EGGAFTKVK
-398 EDKETPLAGATFT
+398 EDKKTPLAGATFT
-411 LYRVYSKDEAGKET
+411 LYRTYENGKL
-425 VSDPFGSYTTVA
+425 DDAFGSYTTGD

-455 NVKEGQLG
+455 DVKENQSG
-463 TGAYYLKETAAPSP
+463 TGAYYLKETEAPAP

-487 EVTKVTRNDDGDVIG
+487 EVVDIIRASATDDTVTGYTVKVSDPKTGETIG
-502 YEITIT
+502 T
-508 DLTTNA
+508 
-514 TSKTT
+514 TT
-519 FTVNKDKVEVS
+519 FTVSS
-530 GDTVNIVN
+530 GKIQASGSTVNIVN

>member
-37 DVEVNN
+37 TVDVEN

-74 DGDSNVKAGDAV
+74 DGDSNSNVKAGDTV
-86 TIKANTTDEVVGLT
+86 TIKTGTTDEVVGLT
-100 SDFITALAAS
+100 SDFITKLAAS
-110 DLTKLTNTATAT
+110 DLTKLTNTATAE

-136 TWMILV
+136 TWLILV
-142 TSGTDTSK
+142 TSGDDTSK
-150 VYNPMVASVYYKVS
+150 VYNPMVASVYYAKS
-164 GSDNTLDGK
+164 GSDNTMDGDS
-173 PVDASANWTLETTGA
+173 VDASEKWTLETTGA

-211 RTKTENIEKSEKVT
+211 RTKTENIAKSEKAT
-225 FTVET
+225 FTVNT

-261 CGAPGEVAKVTAP
+261 CGAPKDTVQVTAP
-274 AVPAT
+274 KKTVNGVSVDAERGT
-279 TEDGEPTPAVENKD
+279 D
-293 YTIKYYDKDGKELT
+293 YTVTYYDKDEKELR

-313 DAAYFIVSF
+313 EAAYFIVSF

-340 TYKAFVTTAASVITP
+340 TYKAFVTTAASVVTP

-373 KTASEKVYTFDLNGT
+373 KTASEKVYTFDLDGDN
-388 EKGGAFTKVK
+388 EGGAFTKVK
-398 EDKETPLAGATFT
+398 EDKTTPLARATFT
-411 LYRVYSKDEAGKET
+411 LYRTYENGKL
-425 VSDPFGSYTTVA
+425 DDAFGSYTTGD

-455 NVKEGQLG
+455 DVKENQSG
-463 TGAYYLKETAAPSP
+463 TGAYYLKETEAPAP

-487 EVTKVTRNDDGDVIG
+487 EVVDIIRASATDDTVTGYTVKVSDPKTGETIG
-502 YEITIT
+502 T
-508 DLTTNA
+508 
-514 TSKTT
+514 TT
-519 FTVNKDKVEVS
+519 FTVSS
-530 GDTVNIVN
+530 GKIQASGSTVNIVN

>member
-37 DVEVNN
+37 TVDVEN

-74 DGDSNVKAGDAV
+74 DGDSNSNVKAGDTV
-86 TIKANTTDEVVGLT
+86 TIKTGTTDEVVGLT
-100 SDFITALAAS
+100 SDFITKLAAS
-110 DLTKLTNTATAT
+110 DLTKLKNITTAE

-136 TWMILV
+136 TWLILV
-142 TSGTDTSK
+142 TSGDDTSK
-150 VYNPMVASVYYKVS
+150 VYNPMVASVYYAKS
-164 GSDNTLDGK
+164 GSDNTMDGDS
-173 PVDASANWTLETTGA
+173 VDASEKWTLETTGA

-211 RTKTENIEKSEKVT
+211 RTKTENIAKSEKAT
-225 FTVET
+225 FTVNT

-261 CGAPGEVAKVTAP
+261 CGAPKDTVQVTAP
-274 AVPAT
+274 KKTVNGVSVDAERGT
-279 TEDGEPTPAVENKD
+279 D
-293 YTIKYYDKDGKELT
+293 YTVTYYDKDEKELT

-313 DAAYFIVSF
+313 EAAYFIVSF

-340 TYKAFVTTAASVITP
+340 TYKAFVTTAASVVTP

-373 KTASEKVYTFDLNGT
+373 KTASEKVYTFDLDGDN
-388 EKGGAFTKVK
+388 EGGAFTKVK
-398 EDKETPLAGATFT
+398 EDKTTPLARATFT
-411 LYRVYSKDEAGKET
+411 LYRTYENGKL
-425 VSDPFGSYTTVA
+425 DDAFGSYTTGD

-455 NVKEGQLG
+455 DVKENQSG
-463 TGAYYLKETAAPSP
+463 TGAYYLKETEAPAP

-487 EVTKVTRNDDGDVIG
+487 EVVDIIRASATDDTVTGYTVKVSDPKTGETIG
-502 YEITIT
+502 T
-508 DLTTNA
+508 
-514 TSKTT
+514 TT
-519 FTVNKDKVEVS
+519 FTVSS
-530 GDTVNIVN
+530 GKIQASGSTVNIVN

>member
-37 DVEVNN
+37 TVDVEN

-74 DGDSNVKAGDAV
+74 DGDSNSNVKAGDTV
-86 TIKANTTDEVVGLT
+86 TIKTGTTDEVVGLT

-110 DLTKLTNTATAT
+110 DLTKLTNTATAE

-136 TWMILV
+136 TWLILV
-142 TSGTDTSK
+142 TSGDDTSK
-150 VYNPMVASVYYKVS
+150 VYNPMVASVYYAKS
-164 GSDNTLDGK
+164 GSDNTMDGDS
-173 PVDASANWTLETTGA
+173 VDASEKWTLETTGA

-196 ITKTVDDDTKEIERD
+196 ITKTVYDDTKEIERD
-211 RTKTENIEKSEKVT
+211 RNKTENIAKSEKAT
-225 FTVET
+225 FTVNT

-261 CGAPGEVAKVTAP
+261 CGAPKDTVQVTAP
-274 AVPAT
+274 KKTVNGVSVDAERGT
-279 TEDGEPTPAVENKD
+279 D
-293 YTIKYYDKDGKELT
+293 YTVTYYDKDEKELT

-313 DAAYFIVSF
+313 EAAYFIVSF

-340 TYKAFVTTAASVITP
+340 TYKAFVTTAASVVTP

-373 KTASEKVYTFDLNGT
+373 KTASEKVYTFDLDGDN
-388 EKGGAFTKVK
+388 EGGAFTKVK
-398 EDKETPLAGATFT
+398 EDKKTPLAGATFT
-411 LYRVYSKDEAGKET
+411 LYRTYKNGKL
-425 VSDPFGSYTTVA
+425 DDAFGSYKTGD

-455 NVKEGQLG
+455 DVKENQSG
-463 TGAYYLKETAAPSP
+463 TGAYYLKETEAPAP

-487 EVTKVTRNDDGDVIG
+487 EVVDIIRASATDDTVTGYTVKVSDPKTGETIG
-502 YEITIT
+502 T
-508 DLTTNA
+508 
-514 TSKTT
+514 TT
-519 FTVNKDKVEVS
+519 FTVSS
-530 GDTVNIVN
+530 GKIQASGSTVNIVN

>member
-37 DVEVNN
+37 TVDVEN

-74 DGDSNVKAGDAV
+74 DGDSNSNVKAGDTV
-86 TIKANTTDEVVGLT
+86 TIKTGTTDEVVGLT

-110 DLTKLTNTATAT
+110 DLTKLTNTANAT
-122 ADATGKATLSLKPG
+122 ADANGKATLSLKPG
-136 TWMILV
+136 TWLILV
-142 TSGTDTSK
+142 TSGDDTSK
-150 VYNPMVASVYYKVS
+150 VYNPMVASVYYAKS
-164 GSDNTLDGK
+164 GSDNTMDGD
-173 PVDASANWTLETTGA
+173 PVDASENWTLETTGA

-211 RTKTENIEKSEKVT
+211 RNKTENIAKSEKAT
-225 FTVET
+225 FTVNT

-261 CGAPGEVAKVTAP
+261 CGAPKDTVQVTAP
-274 AVPAT
+274 KKTVNGVSVDAERGT
-279 TEDGEPTPAVENKD
+279 D
-293 YTIKYYDKDGKELT
+293 YTVTYYDKDEKELT

-313 DAAYFIVSF
+313 EAAYFIVSF

-340 TYKAFVTTAASVITP
+340 TYKAFVTTAASVVTP

-373 KTASEKVYTFDLNGT
+373 KTASEKVYTFDLDGDN
-388 EKGGAFTKVK
+388 EGGAFTKVK
-398 EDKETPLAGATFT
+398 EDKKTPLAGATFT
-411 LYRVYSKDEAGKET
+411 LYRTYKNGKL
-425 VSDPFGSYTTVA
+425 DDAFGSYTTGD

-455 NVKEGQLG
+455 DVKENQSG
-463 TGAYYLKETAAPSP
+463 TGAYYLKETEAPAP

-487 EVTKVTRNDDGDVIG
+487 EVVDIIRASATDDTVTGYTVKVSDPKTGETIG
-502 YEITIT
+502 T
-508 DLTTNA
+508 
-514 TSKTT
+514 TT
-519 FTVNKDKVEVS
+519 FTVSS
-530 GDTVNIVN
+530 GKIQASGSTVNIVN

>member
-37 DVEVNN
+37 TVDVEN

-74 DGDSNVKAGDAV
+74 DGDSNSNVKAGDTV
-86 TIKANTTDEVVGLT
+86 TIKTGTTDEVVGLT

-110 DLTKLTNTATAT
+110 DLTKLKNITTAE

-136 TWMILV
+136 TWLILV
-142 TSGTDTSK
+142 TSGDDTSK
-150 VYNPMVASVYYKVS
+150 VYNPMVASVYYAKS
-164 GSDNTLDGK
+164 GSDNTMDGDS
-173 PVDASANWTLETTGA
+173 VDASEKWTLETTGA

-211 RTKTENIEKSEKVT
+211 RTKTENIAKSEKVT
-225 FTVET
+225 FTVNT

-261 CGAPGEVAKVTAP
+261 CGAPKDTVQVTAP
-274 AVPAT
+274 KKTVNGVSVDAERGT
-279 TEDGEPTPAVENKD
+279 D
-293 YTIKYYDKDGKELT
+293 YTVTYYDKDEKELT

-313 DAAYFIVSF
+313 EAAYFIVSF

-328 SLAAATDRAVTI
+328 LLAAATDRAVTI
-340 TYKAFVTTAASVITP
+340 TYKAFVTTAASVVTP

-373 KTASEKVYTFDLNGT
+373 KTASEKVYTFDLDGDN
-388 EKGGAFTKVK
+388 EGGAFTKVK
-398 EDKETPLAGATFT
+398 EDKTTPLAGATFT
-411 LYRVYSKDEAGKET
+411 LYRTYENGKL
-425 VSDPFGSYTTVA
+425 DDAFGSYTTGD

-455 NVKEGQLG
+455 DVKENQSG
-463 TGAYYLKETAAPSP
+463 TGAYYLKETEAPAP

-487 EVTKVTRNDDGDVIG
+487 EVVDIIRASATDDTVTGYTVKVSDPKTGETIG
-502 YEITIT
+502 T
-508 DLTTNA
+508 
-514 TSKTT
+514 TT
-519 FTVNKDKVEVS
+519 FTVSS
-530 GDTVNIVN
+530 GKIQASGSTVNIVN

>member
-37 DVEVNN
+37 TVDVEN

-74 DGDSNVKAGDAV
+74 DGDSNSNVKAGDTV
-86 TIKANTTDEVVGLT
+86 TIKTGTTDEVVGLT

-122 ADATGKATLSLKPG
+122 ADANGKATLSLKPG
-136 TWMILV
+136 TWLILV
-142 TSGTDTSK
+142 TSGDDTSK
-150 VYNPMVASVYYKVS
+150 VYNPMVASVYYAKS
-164 GSDNTLDGK
+164 GSDNTMDGDS
-173 PVDASANWTLETTGA
+173 VDASEKWTLETTGA

-211 RTKTENIEKSEKVT
+211 RTKTENIAKSEKAT
-225 FTVET
+225 FTVNT

-261 CGAPGEVAKVTAP
+261 CGAPKDTVQVTAP
-274 AVPAT
+274 KKTVNGVSVDAERGT
-279 TEDGEPTPAVENKD
+279 D
-293 YTIKYYDKDGKELT
+293 YTVTYYDKDEKELT

-313 DAAYFIVSF
+313 EAAYFIVSF

-340 TYKAFVTTAASVITP
+340 TYKAFVTTAASVVTP

-373 KTASEKVYTFDLNGT
+373 KTASEKVYTFDLDGDN
-388 EKGGAFTKVK
+388 EGGAFTKVK
-398 EDKETPLAGATFT
+398 EDKTTPLAGATFT
-411 LYRVYSKDEAGKET
+411 LYRTYENGKL
-425 VSDPFGSYTTVA
+425 DDAFGSYTTGD

-455 NVKEGQLG
+455 DVKENQSG
-463 TGAYYLKETAAPSP
+463 TGAYYLKETEAPAP

-487 EVTKVTRNDDGDVIG
+487 EVVDIIRASATDDTVTGYTVKVSDPKTGETIG
-502 YEITIT
+502 T
-508 DLTTNA
+508 
-514 TSKTT
+514 TT
-519 FTVNKDKVEVS
+519 FTVSS
-530 GDTVNIVN
+530 GKIQASGSTVNIVN

>member
-37 DVEVNN
+37 TVDVEN

-74 DGDSNVKAGDAV
+74 DGDSNSNVKGGDTV
-86 TIKANTTDEVVGLT
+86 TIKTGTTDEVVGLT

-110 DLTKLTNTATAT
+110 DLTKLKNITTAE

-136 TWMILV
+136 TWLILV
-142 TSGTDTSK
+142 TSGDDTSK
-150 VYNPMVASVYYKVS
+150 VYNPMVASVYYAKS
-164 GSDNTLDGK
+164 GSDNTMDGDS
-173 PVDASANWTLETTGA
+173 VDASEKWTLETTGA

-211 RTKTENIEKSEKVT
+211 RTKTENIAKSEKAT
-225 FTVET
+225 FTVNT

-261 CGAPGEVAKVTAP
+261 CGAPKDTVQVTAP
-274 AVPAT
+274 KKTVNGVSVDAERGT
-279 TEDGEPTPAVENKD
+279 D
-293 YTIKYYDKDGKELT
+293 YTVTYYDKDEKELT

-313 DAAYFIVSF
+313 EAAYFIVSF

-340 TYKAFVTTAASVITP
+340 TYKAFVTTAASVVTP

-373 KTASEKVYTFDLNGT
+373 KTASEKVYTFDLDGDN
-388 EKGGAFTKVK
+388 EGGAFTKVK
-398 EDKETPLAGATFT
+398 EDKTTPLAGATFT
-411 LYRVYSKDEAGKET
+411 LYRTYENGKL
-425 VSDPFGSYTTVA
+425 DDAFGSYTTGD

-455 NVKEGQLG
+455 DVKENQSG
-463 TGAYYLKETAAPSP
+463 TGAYYLKETEAPAP

-487 EVTKVTRNDDGDVIG
+487 EVVDIIRASATDDTVTGYTVKVSDPKTGETIG
-502 YEITIT
+502 T
-508 DLTTNA
+508 
-514 TSKTT
+514 TT
-519 FTVNKDKVEVS
+519 FTVSS
-530 GDTVNIVN
+530 GKIQASGSTVNIVN

>member
-37 DVEVNN
+37 TVDVEN

-74 DGDSNVKAGDAV
+74 DGDSNSNVKAGDTV
-86 TIKANTTDEVVGLT
+86 TIKTGTTDEVVGLT

-110 DLTKLTNTATAT
+110 DLTKLKNITTAE

-136 TWMILV
+136 TWLILV
-142 TSGTDTSK
+142 TSGDDTSK
-150 VYNPMVASVYYKVS
+150 VYNPMVASVYYAKS
-164 GSDNTLDGK
+164 GSDNTMDGDS
-173 PVDASANWTLETTGA
+173 VDASEKWTLETTGA

-211 RTKTENIEKSEKVT
+211 RTKTENIAKSEKVT
-225 FTVET
+225 FTVNT

-261 CGAPGEVAKVTAP
+261 CGAPKDTVQVTAP
-274 AVPAT
+274 KKTVNGVSVDAERGT
-279 TEDGEPTPAVENKD
+279 D
-293 YTIKYYDKDGKELT
+293 YTVTYYDKDEKELT

-313 DAAYFIVSF
+313 EAAYFIVSF

-340 TYKAFVTTAASVITP
+340 TYKAFVTTAASVVTP

-373 KTASEKVYTFDLNGT
+373 KTASEKVYTFDLDGDN
-388 EKGGAFTKVK
+388 EGGALTKVK
-398 EDKETPLAGATFT
+398 EDKTTPLAGATFT
-411 LYRVYSKDEAGKET
+411 LYRTYENGKL
-425 VSDPFGSYTTVA
+425 DDAFGSYTTGD

-455 NVKEGQLG
+455 DVKENQSG
-463 TGAYYLKETAAPSP
+463 TGAYYLKETEAPAP

-487 EVTKVTRNDDGDVIG
+487 EVVDIIRASATDDTVTGYTVKVSDPKTGETIG
-502 YEITIT
+502 T
-508 DLTTNA
+508 
-514 TSKTT
+514 TT
-519 FTVNKDKVEVS
+519 FTVSS
-530 GDTVNIVN
+530 GKIQASGSTVNIVN

>member
-37 DVEVNN
+37 TVDVEN

-74 DGDSNVKAGDAV
+74 DGDSNSNVKAGDTV
-86 TIKANTTDEVVGLT
+86 TIKTGTTDEVVGLT

-110 DLTKLTNTATAT
+110 DLTKLKNITTAE

-136 TWMILV
+136 TWLILV
-142 TSGTDTSK
+142 TSGDDTSK
-150 VYNPMVASVYYKVS
+150 VYNPMVASVYYAKS
-164 GSDNTLDGK
+164 GSDNTMDGDS
-173 PVDASANWTLETTGA
+173 VDASEKWTLETTGA

-211 RTKTENIEKSEKVT
+211 RTKTENIAKSEKAT
-225 FTVET
+225 FTVNT

-261 CGAPGEVAKVTAP
+261 CGAPKDTVQVTAP
-274 AVPAT
+274 KKTVNGVSVDAERGT
-279 TEDGEPTPAVENKD
+279 D
-293 YTIKYYDKDGKELT
+293 YTVTYYDKDEKELT

-313 DAAYFIVSF
+313 EAAYFIVSF

-340 TYKAFVTTAASVITP
+340 TYKAFVTTAASVVTP

-373 KTASEKVYTFDLNGT
+373 KTASEKVYTFDLDGDN
-388 EKGGAFTKVK
+388 EGGAFTKVK
-398 EDKETPLAGATFT
+398 EDKTTPLAGATFT
-411 LYRVYSKDEAGKET
+411 LYRTYKNGKL
-425 VSDPFGSYTTVA
+425 DDAFGSYTTGD

-455 NVKEGQLG
+455 DVKENQSG
-463 TGAYYLKETAAPSP
+463 TGAYYLKETEAPAP

-487 EVTKVTRNDDGDVIG
+487 EVVDIIRASATDDTVTGYTVKVSDPKTGETIG
-502 YEITIT
+502 T
-508 DLTTNA
+508 
-514 TSKTT
+514 TT
-519 FTVNKDKVEVS
+519 FTVSS
-530 GDTVNIVN
+530 GKIQASGSTVNIVN

>member
-37 DVEVNN
+37 TVDVEN

-74 DGDSNVKAGDAV
+74 DGDSNSNVKAGDTV
-86 TIKANTTDEVVGLT
+86 TIKTGTTDEVVGLT

-136 TWMILV
+136 TWLILV
-142 TSGTDTSK
+142 TSGDDTSK
-150 VYNPMVASVYYKVS
+150 VYNPMVASVYYAKS
-164 GSDNTLDGK
+164 GSDNTMDGDS
-173 PVDASANWTLETTGA
+173 VDASEKWTLETTGA

-211 RTKTENIEKSEKVT
+211 RTKTENIAKSEKAT
-225 FTVET
+225 FTVNT

-261 CGAPGEVAKVTAP
+261 CGAPKDTVQVTAP
-274 AVPAT
+274 KKTVNGVSVDAERGT
-279 TEDGEPTPAVENKD
+279 D
-293 YTIKYYDKDGKELT
+293 YTVTYYDKDEKELT

-313 DAAYFIVSF
+313 EAAYFIVSF

-340 TYKAFVTTAASVITP
+340 TYKAFVTTAASVVTP

-373 KTASEKVYTFDLNGT
+373 KTASEKVYTFDLDGDN
-388 EKGGAFTKVK
+388 EGGAFTKVK
-398 EDKETPLAGATFT
+398 EDKTTPLAGATFT
-411 LYRVYSKDEAGKET
+411 LYRTYENGKL
-425 VSDPFGSYTTVA
+425 DDAFGSYTTGD

-455 NVKEGQLG
+455 DVKENQSG
-463 TGAYYLKETAAPSP
+463 TGAYYLKETEAPAP

-487 EVTKVTRNDDGDVIG
+487 EVVDIIRASATDDTVTGYTVKVSDPKTGETIG
-502 YEITIT
+502 T
-508 DLTTNA
+508 
-514 TSKTT
+514 TT
-519 FTVNKDKVEVS
+519 FTVSS
-530 GDTVNIVN
+530 GKIQASGSTVNIVN